1 MVADAVA
8 WLCRSP
14 RRLAIGAATIL
25 VVLLVGGS
33 ALFGNGTGAHAN
45 SGVDPAAAPTSAAAQ
60 VPNASPYIAAAV
72 AFVRDWSQL
81 KKGETAAQWQA
92 RLAPQ
97 TTTELG
103 QALRTTD
110 PANLPDVGPDGEPV
124 VRYLSQTSALIA
136 VPLANGT
143 SVLVTVVDGESGPL
157 VSDIQPNAGN

>member
-1 MVADAVA
+1 VVADAVA

-45 SGVDPAAAPTSAAAQ
+45 SGAGSAAAPTTAAAQ
-60 VPNASPYIAAAV
+60 VPNADPYITAAV
-72 AFVRDWSQL
+72 AFVRNWSQL
-81 KKGETAAQWQA
+81 KKGETPTQWQA
-92 RLAPQ
+92 RLVPL

-103 QALRTTD
+103 QALQTTD
-110 PANLPDVGPDGEPV
+110 PANLPNVGPEGEPV
-124 VRYLSQTSALIA
+124 VRYVSQTSALIA
-136 VPLANGT
+136 VPLANST
-143 SVLVTVVDGESGPL
+143 SVLVTVVDGETGPL